1 MVALTA
7 YLRLVPRGE
16 TFGDKLVRGITNL
29 GMRLKNNIVF
39 NRGEL
44 LGEFQ
49 MIRREAF
56 TRLGRLR
63 EDLVTIED
71 ADRFSR
77 LSKIGKTMIDPE
89 LMVLHSDR
97 RAHQVGWPRLIFM
110 WLVFV
115 SVYNRSIH
123 QRLDGD
129 SLISDLGFYG
139 LSEDSHLGL
148 AA

>member
-44 LGEFQ
+44 LGDFQ

-56 TRLGRLR
+56 TRLGRFR
-63 EDLVTIED
+63 EDLVTMED

-89 LMVLHSDR
+89 LMVLRSDR
-97 RAHQVGWPRLIFM
+97 RAHQVGA
-110 WLVFV
+110 
-115 SVYNRSIH
+115 H
-123 QRLDGD
+123 
-129 SLISDLGFYG
+129 
-139 LSEDSHLGL
+139 
-148 AA
+148 A

>member
-1 MVALTA
+1 MPTA
-7 YLRLVPRGE
+7 SSQNL

-97 RAHQVGWPRLIFM
+97 RAHQVGA
-110 WLVFV
+110 
-115 SVYNRSIH
+115 H
-123 QRLDGD
+123 
-129 SLISDLGFYG
+129 
-139 LSEDSHLGL
+139 
-148 AA
+148 A

>member
-77 LSKIGKTMIDPE
+77 LSKIGKTMIDAE

-123 QRLDGD
+123 QRLDDD

>member
-1 MVALTA
+1 
-7 YLRLVPRGE
+7 
-16 TFGDKLVRGITNL
+16 
-29 GMRLKNNIVF
+29 
-39 NRGEL
+39 
-44 LGEFQ
+44 

-97 RAHQVGWPRLIFM
+97 RAHQVGA
-110 WLVFV
+110 
-115 SVYNRSIH
+115 H
-123 QRLDGD
+123 
-129 SLISDLGFYG
+129 
-139 LSEDSHLGL
+139 
-148 AA
+148 A

>member
-1 MVALTA
+1 VTSSCVALPTSA
-7 YLRLVPRGE
+7 CGSK
-16 TFGDKLVRGITNL
+16 T
-29 GMRLKNNIVF
+29 NIVF

-97 RAHQVGWPRLIFM
+97 RAHQVGA
-110 WLVFV
+110 
-115 SVYNRSIH
+115 H
-123 QRLDGD
+123 
-129 SLISDLGFYG
+129 
-139 LSEDSHLGL
+139 
-148 AA
+148 A

>member
-7 YLRLVPRGE
+7 HLRLVPRGE

-97 RAHQVGWPRLIFM
+97 CAHQVGAR
-110 WLVFV
+110 
-115 SVYNRSIH
+115 
-123 QRLDGD
+123 
-129 SLISDLGFYG
+129 
-139 LSEDSHLGL
+139 
-148 AA
+148 A